1 MPSTNDVVQI
11 FTAQHGVYDRF
22 VNYVRYPQGLRS
34 FFEQSSLLRSD
45 LSVLDA
51 GCGTGR
57 YEEAED
63 LYRAAGKRDERP
75 QQLLGFLYRQAVVRN
90 RASAQPAYEEA
101 LLAQFPQGPA
111 TRGDDVRQA
120 PDRVSISTPRPRSA
134 ARWTPCGRHHCGPRG
149 MAGGEGRAVHVYQ
162 RVLRQARDEDRRV
175 ARDVVERRD
184 GDARSTLRCGPQ
196 VVSAPGLDR
205 ALTSRCAGAPRFS
218 APACSIR
225 VSTRAFVQIW
235 RILRNA
241 DSCKFAVLNKLP
253 GFESDPLRQ
262 SHSFPRSTSRTKAP
276 SSRSSAVSL
285 TWS

>member
-149 MAGGEGRAVHVYQ
+149 MAGKVEQYMSINAFFAKPEMKIAVWRGTLLNVETVMPGRLFGVDLKSYPLQ
-162 RVLRQARDEDRRV
+162 GWI
-175 ARDVVERRD
+175 ER
-184 GDARSTLRCGPQ
+184 
-196 VVSAPGLDR
+196 
-205 ALTSRCAGAPRFS
+205 
-218 APACSIR
+218 
-225 VSTRAFVQIW
+225 
-235 RILRNA
+235 
-241 DSCKFAVLNKLP
+241 
-253 GFESDPLRQ
+253 
-262 SHSFPRSTSRTKAP
+262 
-276 SSRSSAVSL
+276 
-285 TWS
+285 